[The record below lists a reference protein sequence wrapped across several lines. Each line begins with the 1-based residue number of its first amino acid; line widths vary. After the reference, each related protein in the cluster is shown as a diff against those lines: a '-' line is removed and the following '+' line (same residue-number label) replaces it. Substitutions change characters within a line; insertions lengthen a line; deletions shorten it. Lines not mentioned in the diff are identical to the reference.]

1 MNATI
6 ENSFCFD
13 GIFKYG
19 DGSMS
24 HLLKE
29 FIQLLIAI
37 TISKDEKMLRNFIK
51 SEFSKSEFFNIGFG
65 GSHMWIK
72 QINNNNRL
80 LIVYF

>member
-1 MNATI
+1 MKATI

-24 HLLKE
+24 HLMQE
-29 FIQLLIAI
+29 FNRLLIAI
-37 TISKDEKMLRNFIK
+37 TISKDENMLRNFIK
-51 SEFSKSEFFNIGFG
+51 SEFTNCEFFNIGFG
-65 GSHMWIK
+65 GSHMWVK
-72 QINNNNRL
+72 QINSNERL